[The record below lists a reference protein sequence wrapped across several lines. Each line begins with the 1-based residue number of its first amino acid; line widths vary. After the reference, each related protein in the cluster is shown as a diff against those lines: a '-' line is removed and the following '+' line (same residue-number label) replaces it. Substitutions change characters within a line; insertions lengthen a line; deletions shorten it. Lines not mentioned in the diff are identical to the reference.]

1 MKFAKELED
10 DLVPEW
16 RIKYLDYKQ
25 GKKKIKAVARA
36 LKNAN
41 RTPRLGKR
49 SPGNDSGNNTP
60 LPFTHYDFQQRGK
73 RPNSD
78 EEPLFPLPSDP
89 TSGASRPDMARQISK
104 TMFMKSPPT
113 FGDEGR
119 NSSHPAVTQ
128 PLNINKPLGRTTR
141 YGSIIGS
148 PPDDHKPQHLS
159 TLELPD
165 PALDPT
171 RSKGN
176 GDAASMHSSNQE
188 RHTKHGSHGA
198 HGSTDPYH
206 VGPQQHPRK
215 GLHRTLFQSQRSQ
228 SYHAPP
234 QANTVPRSKIRRMF
248 SVANENSPAIS
259 DMQLDAY
266 KELDARQDEFFEF
279 LDKELDKIDSF
290 YKMKEKEASNRLEE
304 LRNQLHILRDRRVEE
319 IQEAKNKGNLEGNG
333 GILSNVLPETDL
345 AIHGNGQGLPFMKPI
360 EQAIRGKTH
369 THIGKTSKAMKKL
382 ASPEGPQ
389 PKPRNEDKSD
399 YVRRKSKN
407 EHIPYRFAKRRLK
420 LALQEFYR
428 AMELLKSYTL
438 LNRTGFRKINKKY
451 DKAVNARPTGRYMS
465 EKVNNAYFVQS
476 NVIEGHLVAVED
488 LYSRYFERGNHKIAV
503 TKLRSKRK
511 AQGQSGS
518 SFRNGLF
525 VAAGLVLGFDG
536 LARGLSDQHMLH
548 PDPIIGTQAS
558 YLIQIYAAYFL
569 AVLLFLMFVIDCK
582 IWAEARVNYVFIF
595 EYDTRHVLDWRQLAE
610 LPCFFLFLNGLFLW
624 LNFRQP
630 AADAIYV
637 YWPVF
642 LCGITLLV
650 LIWPFPM
657 LYHHARKWWG
667 VSNWRLLCAG
677 LYPVEFRDF
686 YLGDMYCSETYSMSQ
701 FELFFCLYAH
711 HWRDPPQCNSNHSR
725 LLGFFTTLPAIWRA
739 LQCLRRYYDS
749 RNWFPHLANFAKYM
763 CNILY
768 YMTLSLYRMNLT
780 PKYRAVFITIAA
792 VNGVYCSFWD
802 VAMDFSLGNPYAEH
816 PFLRDRLAY
825 RNVWV
830 YYAAI
835 VLDVVLRQQ
844 WILYALFQHDLQ
856 HAAAL
861 SFFVGLAEVFR
872 RGIWSLFRVENEH
885 CNNVGKFRASRDI
898 PLPYQVPG
906 KAGDSDKDESGDDKE
921 DHDSPPLH
929 AVSHPASSGV
939 DVERAGKSP
948 AGMGSSLRQRK
959 SKASPHPTPAIRAIQ
974 RVGTL
979 ISAAHAQDFEK
990 RKRPTVLDGGA
1001 EDEDE
1006 HRKRD
1011 SSSDEGDHSDTHD
1024 DMAGASDAA
1033 TDEDEE
1039 QNTNDLRNAHKLLS
1053 QGEGW

>member
-1 MKFAKELED
+1 MFDRELED

-41 RTPRLGKR
+41 RTPRQGKQ
-49 SPGNDSGNNTP
+49 SPGATGDGTP
-60 LPFTHYDFQQRGK
+60 LPFTHYDFQQRGN
-73 RPNSD
+73 RPRSD
-78 EEPLFPLPSDP
+78 EEPLVAPTSDP
-89 TSGASRPDMARQISK
+89 SPNASRPDITRQISK
-104 TMFMKSPPT
+104 TTFMESPPT
-113 FGDEGR
+113 FGDHGG
-119 NSSHPAVTQ
+119 SHSPVTQ
-128 PLNINKPLGRTTR
+128 PLNIDRPPGRNTR

-148 PPDDHKPQHLS
+148 PPDDQKPGRLS
-159 TLELPD
+159 ALELPD
-165 PALDPT
+165 PALDPSK
-171 RSKGN
+171 SKGN
-176 GDAASMHSSNQE
+176 GEM
-188 RHTKHGSHGA
+188 GSTQGSQQGQQAKKSYGGHK
-198 HGSTDPYH
+198 STDPYQ
-206 VGPQQHPRK
+206 VGPQTHPRK
-215 GLHRTLFQSQRSQ
+215 GIHRTLFQSPRSQ

-234 QANTVPRSKIRRMF
+234 PAHTVPKSKLKRMF
-248 SVANENSPAIS
+248 SAANVNSPAIS
-259 DMQLDAY
+259 DVHLDAY
-266 KELDARQDEFFEF
+266 RELDARQDEFFGF

-290 YKMKEKEASNRLEE
+290 YKMKEKEASHRLEE
-304 LRNQLHILRDRRVEE
+304 LRSQLHIMRDRRVEE
-319 IQEAKNKGNLEGNG
+319 IQEAKRKGNLEGNG
-333 GILSNVLPETDL
+333 ILANMLPETNL
-345 AIHGNGQGLPFMKPI
+345 AIHGNGSGIPFMKPI
-360 EQAIRGKTH
+360 EQAVRGKTH

-389 PKPRNEDKSD
+389 PNPRNEDKSD
-399 YVRRKSKN
+399 YVRRQSKN

-420 LALQEFYR
+420 LAMQEFYR

-465 EKVNNAYFVQS
+465 EKVNTAYFVQS
-476 NVIEGHLVAVED
+476 NVIDGHLVAVED

-511 AQGQSGS
+511 TQGQSAS

-525 VAAGLVLGFDG
+525 LAAGLVLGFDG
-536 LARGLSDQHMLH
+536 LARGLSDQHIHH
-548 PDPIIGTQAS
+548 PDPVVGTQAS
-558 YLIQIYAAYFL
+558 YLLQIYAAYFL
-569 AVLLFLMFVIDCK
+569 AVLLFLMFVVDCK

-610 LPCFFLFLNGLFLW
+610 LPCFFFFLNGLFLW

-630 AADAIYV
+630 APDTLYV

-642 LCGITLLV
+642 LGGLTLLI

-686 YLGDMYCSETYSMSQ
+686 YLGDMYCSETYSISQ
-701 FELFFCLYAH
+701 LEVFFCLYAH
-711 HWRDPPQCNSNHSR
+711 HWNDPPQCNSNHSH

-763 CNILY
+763 GNILY
-768 YMTLSLYRMNLT
+768 YMSLSLYRMNLT
-780 PKYRAVFITIAA
+780 PQYRAVFITLAA
-792 VNGVYCSFWD
+792 INGVYCSFWD

-825 RNVWV
+825 RHVWV

-835 VLDVVLRQQ
+835 ILDVVLRQQ

-861 SFFVGLAEVFR
+861 SFFVGLAEVLR
-872 RGIWSLFRVENEH
+872 RGLWSLFRVENEH

-898 PLPYQVPG
+898 PLPYDDPS
-906 KAGDSDKDESGDDKE
+906 KTKMGDSE
-921 DHDSPPLH
+921 DGSEESPPLH
-929 AVSHPASSGV
+929 AASHPASSGV
-939 DVERAGKSP
+939 DVERAGQSP

-959 SKASPHPTPAIRAIQ
+959 SRASPHPTPAIRAIQ

-990 RKRPTVLDGGA
+990 RKKPVMLDGGA
-1001 EDEDE
+1001 AEEE
-1006 HRKRD
+1006 EQQKRD
-1011 SSSDEGDHSDTHD
+1011 SSSDEEGGEEEDEDG
-1024 DMAGASDAA
+1024 MEGASELGTED
-1033 TDEDEE
+1033 DE
-1039 QNTNDLRNAHKLLS
+1039 QSNVDLMNAQKLLS
-1053 QGEGW
+1053 RGQG